1 MTETIKLMKAHTSVR
16 RFKEQEIPQVDL
28 NEILTAAQMASSW
41 KNFQS
46 YSVIVV
52 RSQEKKDALYEL
64 VPQEEPFASLLFSF
78 SLSEI

>member
-52 RSQEKKDALYEL
+52 RSQEKKDPCMNWYLKK
-64 VPQEEPFASLLFSF
+64 PFASLLFSF

>member
-16 RFKEQEIPQVDL
+16 RFKEQALPQEDL
-28 NEILTAAQMASSW
+28 TEILTAAQMASSW

-52 RSQEKKDALYEL
+52 RSQEKKDACMNWCLKK
-64 VPQEEPFASLLFSF
+64 PFASLLFSF

>member
-41 KNFQS
+41 KNPILLCDCGTKS
-46 YSVIVV
+46 
-52 RSQEKKDALYEL
+52 REERCL
-64 VPQEEPFASLLFSF
+64 V
-78 SLSEI
+78 